1 MHVHVDR
8 FHRHVQE
15 QRGERIAPAR
25 HEVLIGAAYGGEQQ
39 PVFHR
44 PPVYE
49 QILQRGIRAVE
60 RGAARE
66 TRYRKGIALQ
76 VHRLRIVG
84 KLTPHDA
91 GEPLPDG
98 VFVVRIGAGQREGG
112 ALADGKR
119 KPGSRTG

>member
-1 MHVHVDR
+1 MAESSSR
-8 FHRHVQE
+8 SFT
-15 QRGERIAPAR
+15 G
-25 HEVLIGAAYGGEQQ
+25 
-39 PVFHR
+39 R
-44 PPVYE
+44 PFTNKYCSE
-49 QILQRGIRAVE
+49 ASRAVE

-66 TRYRKGIALQ
+66 ASYGKGIALQ
-76 VHRLRIVG
+76 VHRLRILG
-84 KLTPHDA
+84 KLAPHDA